1 MCATCGVEAE
11 TREHFVLRC
20 STLAEA
26 RATNKQAMDLTQNLP
41 PDTALDTLILA
52 SPPGADDDVDRAIK
66 VGKLFHD
73 LWTLR
78 ANKLG
83 IRTTLD

>member
-1 MCATCGVEAE
+1 MCGVEAE

-20 STLAEA
+20 GTLAEA
-26 RATNKQAMDLTQNLP
+26 RAANKQSMDLTQNSP
-41 PDTALDTLILA
+41 PETALDTLILA
-52 SPPGADDDVDRAIK
+52 SPPSADDVLDRAIK

-78 ANKLG
+78 TYKLG